1 MGEFRTERVGH
12 LIQEKISALIV
23 TGKIKDPRVN
33 PFLSV
38 SRVRVARDFSWADV
52 YVSTFK
58 SAANL
63 AQGVVG
69 LQSAAGF
76 IQACL
81 AGEMRIRSTP
91 RLRFHEDSSI
101 QEGFEMVKKIG
112 ELNLP
117 PDVHT
122 PPASHAAEDSP
133 PGALP
138 EPDIAAHGQPEEFSP
153 RDGK

>member
-1 MGEFRTERVGH
+1 MGEFRTERVGQ

-23 TGKIKDPRVN
+23 TGKVKDPRVN

-38 SRVRVARDFSWADV
+38 SRVRVSRDFSWADV
-52 YVSTFK
+52 YISTFK
-58 SAANL
+58 SGANL
-63 AQGVVG
+63 ARGVEG

-76 IQACL
+76 IQSQL
-81 AGEMRIRSTP
+81 AGEMRIRTTP

-117 PDVHT
+117 PD
-122 PPASHAAEDSP
+122 PLPDDNP
-133 PGALP
+133 P
-138 EPDIAAHGQPEEFSP
+138 EPAAAHRQPDEVPP
-153 RDGK
+153 RDGT